1 MDLRVFAFITG
12 ALYLNPKQIIMG
24 RKLFKSGFFRKLFS
38 NSITTYRYAC
48 LTFGRN
54 FYSECPKSIRK
65 GRFGC
70 AVFGR
75 KDG

>member
-1 MDLRVFAFITG
+1 MDLRVFTFSTG
-12 ALYLNPKQIIMG
+12 SLYLSPKQIIMG
-24 RKLFKSGFFRKLFS
+24 RKLFKSGFFRKLFLH
-38 NSITTYRYAC
+38 SITTYAC

-70 AVFGR
+70 AVFDREYG
-75 KDG
+75 